1 MFFLSLGMI
10 LVIGG
15 IFGFLANKIRIPSLI
30 VYLLLGWIMGY
41 FGLIIKYKQ
50 WTPQNCFNNNFN

>member
-30 VYLLLGWIMGY
+30 VYLLLGLIMGY

-50 WTPQNCFNNNFN
+50 

>member
-1 MFFLSLGMI
+1 
-10 LVIGG
+10 
-15 IFGFLANKIRIPSLI
+15 
-30 VYLLLGWIMGY
+30 MGY